1 MTAFTCFAIFC
12 CFLLLLCV
20 IVVVVVVVKVN
31 QRLSLHQT
39 SPGGA
44 EAGSSEGVNEMA
56 SASYL

>member
-1 MTAFTCFAIFC
+1 MTLFTCFAIFC

-20 IVVVVVVVKVN
+20 IVVVVVKVN

-39 SPGGA
+39 TPGGA
-44 EAGSSEGVNEMA
+44 EVGSSEGVNEMA